1 MKSVTGPLS
10 ILIGCFIVI
19 FSFQNR
25 QSVDVSFLLWSMSIP
40 KVVLILGMYIMG
52 MLSGWR
58 AVELIKRVMKGSRC
72 EFLHRMSHDE
82 ENLES
87 FASLGLRGGLRR
99 DRLEVGDGPIVPGTG
114 SGSAGG
120 DSQRTSIAEA

>member
-58 AVELIKRVMKGSRC
+58 AVELIKRVMK
-72 EFLHRMSHDE
+72 
-82 ENLES
+82 
-87 FASLGLRGGLRR
+87 
-99 DRLEVGDGPIVPGTG
+99 
-114 SGSAGG
+114 
-120 DSQRTSIAEA
+120 